1 MPKIDEKNRMVK
13 LTESGAFWDK
23 MTLAEEG
30 GIRQIST
37 VTEVKK
43 DCFFSQAC
51 YNEIEPNTQNDGCR

>member
-1 MPKIDEKNRMVK
+1 MFVSKIDDKNRMVK

-23 MTLAEEG
+23 MTLVEEG

-43 DCFFSQAC
+43 DCFFSQA
-51 YNEIEPNTQNDGCR
+51 